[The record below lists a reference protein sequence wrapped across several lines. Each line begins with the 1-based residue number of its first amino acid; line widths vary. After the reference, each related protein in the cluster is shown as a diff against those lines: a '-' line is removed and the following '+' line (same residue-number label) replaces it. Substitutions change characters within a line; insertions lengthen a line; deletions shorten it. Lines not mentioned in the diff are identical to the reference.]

1 MIIMTIRLQ
10 LITAIIITFKA
21 VIISII
27 VIFYIIT
34 LLYVYRVC
42 HYY

>member
-1 MIIMTIRLQ
+1 MIIMTVRLQ

-21 VIISII
+21 IIISII
-27 VIFYIIT
+27 VIFDVT